1 MPRFHRTPTE
11 RAVIR
16 LMPPGTVD
24 MLALRRRDVEAI
36 EKIEIKDDPDN
47 PDLIQIHQFFKNGT
61 KLEKD
66 IHGFTSSQL

>member
-1 MPRFHRTPTE
+1 MPRFYRTPTE
-11 RAVIR
+11 RAVIK

-36 EKIEIKDDPDN
+36 EKIEIKEDPDS

-66 IHGFTSSQL
+66 IQGFTSGQL